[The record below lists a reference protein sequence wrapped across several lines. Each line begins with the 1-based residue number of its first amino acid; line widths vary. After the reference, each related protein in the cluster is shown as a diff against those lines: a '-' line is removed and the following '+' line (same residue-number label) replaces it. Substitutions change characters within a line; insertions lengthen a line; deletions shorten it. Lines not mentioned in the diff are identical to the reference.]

1 MKKSNLTFK
10 IIAFIIL
17 TDLLESIYEF
27 FFKKGML
34 AVGQFNFSDLSAT
47 GKFLINVISNG
58 WIWMGLATIILETF
72 FWFAIL
78 SKIDLSIAFSVG
90 SSSYIFVLLF
100 SAFLLHEQVSLN
112 RWIGTALIILGIFLI
127 AKSAEEKTTKTI
139 NPAPSNGV
147 LDPAGRCGIKA

>member
-1 MKKSNLTFK
+1 MKRNNLTFK
-10 IIAFIIL
+10 IIAFIML

-34 AVGQFNFSDLSAT
+34 VVGQFNFSDLSAT
-47 GKFLINVISNG
+47 GKFLTNVISNG

-72 FWFAIL
+72 LWFTIL

-112 RWIGTALIILGIFLI
+112 RWMGTALIILGIFLI

-139 NPAPSNGV
+139 
-147 LDPAGRCGIKA
+147 KA